1 MEQEIIRLQ
10 QLLHARSQENHDL
23 SFRIESVAKSF
34 HLSPDQIQ
42 LMIQQALN
50 QQQLQSVLYQSD
62 NLREQL
68 REKNRTISDMQR
80 QLTQLE
86 KLRENSFTSDEV

>member
-1 MEQEIIRLQ
+1 
-10 QLLHARSQENHDL
+10 
-23 SFRIESVAKSF
+23 
-34 HLSPDQIQ
+34 
-42 LMIQQALN
+42 MIQQALN

-68 REKNRTISDMQR
+68 REKNMTISDMQR

-86 KLRENSFTSDEV
+86 KLRENNFTSDEVCCNTQLAKVHIYYCYCCCYCRVICILF

>member
-1 MEQEIIRLQ
+1 
-10 QLLHARSQENHDL
+10 
-23 SFRIESVAKSF
+23 
-34 HLSPDQIQ
+34 
-42 LMIQQALN
+42 MIQQALN

-68 REKNRTISDMQR
+68 REKNMTISDMQQ

-86 KLRENSFTSDEV
+86 KLRENNFTSDEVKSCVIIPKCIILLLLLLLLL

>member
-1 MEQEIIRLQ
+1 
-10 QLLHARSQENHDL
+10 
-23 SFRIESVAKSF
+23 
-34 HLSPDQIQ
+34 
-42 LMIQQALN
+42 MIQQALN

-68 REKNRTISDMQR
+68 REKNMTISDMQR

-86 KLRENSFTSDEV
+86 KLRENNFTSDEVWLAKVDIYYCYYCRVICILFWLVI